1 MEISTEPSSPPP
13 SIKPMS
19 LSATQSFSIKS
30 LLSCLPKI
38 SIDVFSEQQ
47 LVVSCCNFSCQS
59 FFLKEMKLQWK
70 FGNSCTTRPLQCSIC
85 QNLGKVGC
93 TDFRNCHPFDSFAL
107 FLLGKPNARLMAL
120 SISSYLCPKLPSKKP
135 YCQTSY
141 RSIITNSIPNGPKD
155 SYRVKSQRKKQI
167 PCINTYMWKPEK
179 WYR

>member
-1 MEISTEPSSPPP
+1 
-13 SIKPMS
+13 
-19 LSATQSFSIKS
+19 
-30 LLSCLPKI
+30 
-38 SIDVFSEQQ
+38 
-47 LVVSCCNFSCQS
+47 
-59 FFLKEMKLQWK
+59 MKLQWK

-179 WYR
+179 WYRWTYLQSNRDTGIENKSTGTTWGKRRWDELGDWGWHMYTTMYKIDT

>member
-1 MEISTEPSSPPP
+1 M
-13 SIKPMS
+13 
-19 LSATQSFSIKS
+19 
-30 LLSCLPKI
+30 
-38 SIDVFSEQQ
+38 VN
-47 LVVSCCNFSCQS
+47 CCNLSCQS

-107 FLLGKPNARLMAL
+107 FLLGKPTARLMAL

-141 RSIITNSIPNGPKD
+141 RSIITNSSLMGLKTHTEWSHKEKNK
-155 SYRVKSQRKKQI
+155 YRVSTHICGNQKNGTGWPLLPLWFLTLVFLPDGKI
-167 PCINTYMWKPEK
+167 LTEHLFWG
-179 WYR
+179 